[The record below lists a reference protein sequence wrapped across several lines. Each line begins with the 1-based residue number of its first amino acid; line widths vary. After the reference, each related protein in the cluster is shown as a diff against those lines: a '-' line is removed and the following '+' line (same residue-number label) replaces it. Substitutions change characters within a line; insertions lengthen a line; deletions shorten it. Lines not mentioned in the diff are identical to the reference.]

1 MMRADTVRFH
11 HLKRFVGAIYLT
23 MSTTQT
29 ICSFDLGIKNLS
41 FCVATF
47 DTSGSLVAV
56 RRWANLNLLADG
68 AESQSQTRCGFAGC
82 GGPASWQLPAGGG
95 LRCKR
100 CVGKGRTGGAVPF
113 ELEGVPSVAALRTWV
128 VDHIAGHTAA
138 TARTLK
144 KLDLLDLIAGRRM
157 MPYKPPKAKGVSLQ
171 AVLAGM
177 DAALDVELPAI
188 AAAGRVRIENQP
200 SEFAP
205 HMKSVQ
211 MMLFA
216 LLTHRLQREH
226 GWTGVVEFANASVKT
241 RGAGIAAGKDTKKD
255 RKAAG
260 IAKVASTLTAAGSA
274 GATHLTWWSGQAKK
288 DDLAD
293 AFLMCLDAVTI

>member
-1 MMRADTVRFH
+1 M
-11 HLKRFVGAIYLT
+11 
-23 MSTTQT
+23 TQT
-29 ICSFDLGIKNLS
+29 ICAFDLGIKNLS

-47 DTSGSLVAV
+47 DGSGGLIAV
-56 RRWANLNLLADG
+56 HRWANLNLLADG
-68 AESQSQTRCGFAGC
+68 AEAQSQTRCGFAGC
-82 GGPASWQLPAGGG
+82 GGPASWRLPVGKGGG
-95 LRCKR
+95 LLCKR
-100 CVGKGRTGGAVPF
+100 CVGKGRAGGVVPLEAGPKLGVT
-113 ELEGVPSVAALRTWV
+113 ELRGWALERLAELGGELTVAGVRA
-128 VDHIAGHTAA
+128 
-138 TARTLK
+138 LK
-144 KLDLLDLIAGRRM
+144 KPALLELAAAHRL
-157 MPYKPPKAKGVSLQ
+157 MPYKAAKAKGVSLQ

-216 LLTHRLQREH
+216 LLSHRLRREH
-226 GWTGVVEFANASVKT
+226 GWTGSIEFANASVKT
-241 RGAGIAAGKDTKKD
+241 RGAGIAAGKENKKD

-260 IAKVASTLTAAGSA
+260 IAKVSGVLSAAGAA
-274 GATHLTWWSGQAKK
+274 GAGHLAWWGAQAKK

-293 AFLMCLDAVTI
+293 AFLMCLDAVV